1 MARTSTAHTLW
12 SYTADLAR
20 QAQAKDGLPEQLVQR
35 ARESTV
41 RNLSH
46 LGRGSLDS
54 ASRYRVRSYFGSV
67 IRRLAARSN
76 APGARD
82 YRLRAMAAS
91 VAADLA
97 ASGADGDRVAREV
110 SAWLEAQQ
118 GAA

>member
-1 MARTSTAHTLW
+1 MAGTRTAHTIW
-12 SYTADLAR
+12 SYTEGLAR
-20 QAQAKDGLPEQLVQR
+20 DARAKDGLPEQLVQR

-46 LGRGSLDS
+46 IGEGSLDS
-54 ASRYRVRSYFGSV
+54 ASRYRVRSYFRSV

-76 APGARD
+76 APGARE
-82 YRLRAMAAS
+82 YRLSAMAAS

-97 ASGADGDRVAREV
+97 ASGADGERVAREV